1 VFGALWLVTF
11 KQWRVHRL
19 RVALTTLG
27 IALGVAV
34 FFAIRTGNATLLD
47 SLRGTVEKLAGKA
60 TVEIS
65 AGESGFS
72 EKVLDT
78 VRATPG
84 VQLAE
89 PVIET
94 IVQTPY
100 SDEGALMVLGV
111 DTAGDQQLRDYQFD
125 RAQTQISDPLVFL
138 AQPNSILLSRA
149 FADRHGLKVGDKLS
163 LFASDGKKEFTVQGT
178 FKPAGV
184 GQIFGGNIAV
194 MDIYSAQVVFRRGR
208 KFDRI
213 DLLNTAT
220 VPVETLQQRLRGE
233 LPAGVQVD
241 RPEVRGQELENA
253 VTAMRVG
260 ILITSFVALLV
271 GVYIIFNSFT
281 IAVNQRWKEIGIL
294 RAVGV
299 EQGNVTRMFLCEALL
314 MGAIG
319 SLVGI
324 FAGFFLASAA
334 NRVMRS
340 MVAAVYGVV
349 ATAAPATLHLNLCA
363 LAFGLGVVASLIGAW
378 YPAQGASSLDPAMA
392 LHNIEAR
399 QRESV
404 LGWKRIG
411 GGLLLIAGG
420 AALTYWTP
428 RSLGLPIQFA
438 FATIVLFG
446 LTMVL
451 PKLVLWSAHMLRP
464 ILNWLGG
471 SEGALAVDAM
481 IQTPR
486 RSAATV
492 GALMV
497 GLMFVFSTASYIQSY
512 RRMIDRWMNQVL
524 NADLFVATSTMLRST
539 NYHFTEDLSRQIAAL
554 PGVSRIENVRFT
566 AIPYRGDTAA
576 VNAIEM
582 DGFLARSLDAIEGA
596 DPRSVRDK
604 LTQDE
609 GVLVSRNFATRW
621 GTGVGARLTLESPN
635 GPLMLPIL
643 GFLDDYRSEKGTI
656 FMDRALYKKYWND
669 DAVDFVDVDLQPGV
683 DQLAMKSEIERLTAG
698 NFHAFVYTNAEFKRW
713 ISSLVDQFFTLN
725 YMQLIVAV
733 LIAILGIVNTLLIS
747 VSERRREI
755 GIVRAI
761 GGLRS
766 QIKKLVLL
774 EAVAVAVVGV
784 IVGSI
789 AGVLN
794 TVFMSHTVSVVLVG
808 YSVPFHYPWEVVFLS
823 LPAVTAVSLA
833 AGWWPARN
841 AARMQVIEAIGY
853 E

>member
-1 VFGALWLVTF
+1 MFAALWHITF
-11 KQWRVHRL
+11 NQWRTHWL

-47 SLRGTVEKLAGKA
+47 SLRATVEKLAGKA
-60 TVEIS
+60 TLQIT

-94 IVQTPY
+94 LVQT
-100 SDEGALMVLGV
+100 SFNDEGALLVLGV

-125 RAQTQISDPLVFL
+125 RTQTQISDPLVFL

-149 FADRHGLKVGDKLS
+149 FAERHGLKVGDKLA
-163 LFASDGKKEFTVQGT
+163 LFASDGKREFTVQGT
-178 FKPAGV
+178 FKPVGV
-184 GQIFGGNIAV
+184 GEVFGGNVAV
-194 MDIYSAQVVFRRGR
+194 MDVYSAQVVFHRGR

-213 DLLNTAT
+213 DLMNAPG
-220 VPVETLQQRLRGE
+220 VSVEVAQQRLRAE
-233 LPAGVQVD
+233 LPPGLEVD
-241 RPEVRGQELENA
+241 RPEVRGQALENA

-299 EQGNVTRMFLCEALL
+299 EQGNVSRMFLCEALL
-314 MGAIG
+314 MGVIG

-324 FAGFFLASAA
+324 AGGFFLASAA
-334 NRVMRS
+334 NRVMRG

-349 ATAAPATLHLNLCA
+349 ATAQPARLHLDQCA
-363 LAFGLGVVASLIGAW
+363 IAFGLGVAASMIGAW
-378 YPAQGASSLDPAMA
+378 FPARGAACLDPALA

-404 LGWKRIG
+404 LGWRRMG
-411 GGLLLIAGG
+411 SGVLLIAAGSAL
-420 AALTYWTP
+420 AAWTP
-428 RSLGLPIQFA
+428 SRVGLLIQFA
-438 FATIVLFG
+438 FATIVLLG
-446 LTMVL
+446 LTIVL
-451 PKLVLWSAHMLRP
+451 PKLVLWSARALRP
-464 ILNWLGG
+464 IMNWAGG

-481 IQTPR
+481 IKTPR
-486 RSAATV
+486 RCSATV

-497 GLMFVFSTASYIQSY
+497 GLMFVFSTESYIQSY
-512 RRMIDRWMNQVL
+512 RQMIDRWMNQVL
-524 NADLFVATSTMLRST
+524 NADIFVATSEMLRSSS
-539 NYHFTEDLSRQIAAL
+539 YHFTEDLGRKIAAL
-554 PGVSRIENVRFT
+554 PGVNRVENVRFT

-582 DGFLARSLDAIEGA
+582 DGFLARSQNAIEGA
-596 DPRSVRDK
+596 NPRTVYDR
-604 LTQDE
+604 LTRGE
-609 GVLVSRNFATRW
+609 GLLVSRNFAARW
-621 GTGVGARLTLESPN
+621 GVGVGDRLTLESPI
-635 GPLMLPIL
+635 GTLERPIL

-656 FMDRALYKKYWND
+656 FMDRALYKKYWGD
-669 DAVDFVDVDLQPGV
+669 DAVDFINVDLNPGV
-683 DQLAMKSEIERLTAG
+683 DQLAMKRQIERLTAG
-698 NFHAFVYTNAEFKRW
+698 SFHAFLYTNAEFKRW

-725 YMQLIVAV
+725 YMQLVVAV
-733 LIAILGIVNTLLIS
+733 MIAILGIVNTLLIS
-747 VSERRREI
+747 VAERRREI

-761 GGLRS
+761 GGLRD
-766 QIKKLVLL
+766 QIRKLVLL
-774 EAVAVAVVGV
+774 EAVVVAVVGV
-784 IVGSI
+784 FVGSV
-789 AGVLN
+789 AGVLC
-794 TVFMSHTVSVVLVG
+794 TLFMSHTVSSVLAG
-808 YSVPFHYPWEVVFLS
+808 YSVPFYFPWEFVLLSVPVVT
-823 LPAVTAVSLA
+823 VVSLV
-833 AGWWPARN
+833 AGWWPARH
-841 AARMQVIEAIGY
+841 AACMQVIEAIGY

>member
-1 VFGALWLVTF
+1 MFGALWLVTF
-11 KQWRVHRL
+11 KQWRVHPL

-34 FFAIRTGNATLLD
+34 FFAIRTGNTTLLD

-60 TVEIS
+60 TLEIT
-65 AGESGFS
+65 AGESGFP

-94 IVQTPY
+94 VVQTPY
-100 SDEGALMVLGV
+100 ADEGTLMVLGV
-111 DTAGDQQLRDYQFD
+111 DTTGDQQLRDYQFD

-138 AQPNSILLSRA
+138 AQPNSILLSRT
-149 FADRHGLKVGDKLS
+149 FAERHGLKVGDKLP

-178 FKPAGV
+178 FKPIGV
-184 GQIFGGNIAV
+184 GQVFGGNIAV
-194 MDIYSAQVVFRRGR
+194 MDVYSAQAVFHRGR

-213 DLLNTAT
+213 DLMNSPSA
-220 VPVETLQQRLRGE
+220 PVEAVQQSLRDE
-233 LPAGVQVD
+233 LPAGVHVD

-324 FAGFFLASAA
+324 VAGFFLASAA
-334 NRVMRS
+334 NRVMRG

-349 ATAAPATLHLNLCA
+349 ATAAPAAWHFNLCA
-363 LAFGLGVVASLIGAW
+363 LAFVLGVAASMIGAW
-378 YPAQGASSLDPAMA
+378 YPARGAACLDPAMA

-399 QRESV
+399 QRESS

-411 GGLLLIAGG
+411 SGVLLILAGS
-420 AALTYWTP
+420 ALVYWTP
-428 RSLGLPIQFA
+428 RRLGLPIQFA
-438 FATIVLFG
+438 FAAIVLLG

-451 PKLVLWSAHMLRP
+451 PKLVLWSAYGLRP
-464 ILNWLGG
+464 ILNGLGG

-486 RSAATV
+486 RSAGTV

-497 GLMFVFSTASYIQSY
+497 GLMFVFSTESYIQSY
-512 RRMIDRWMNQVL
+512 RQMIDRWMNQVL

-539 NYHFTEDLSRQIAAL
+539 SYHFTEDLGRHIAAL
-554 PGVSRIENVRFT
+554 PGVSRVENVRFT

-582 DGFLARSLDAIEGA
+582 DGFLERSLGAIGGV
-596 DPRSVRDK
+596 DPRSIRDK
-604 LTQDE
+604 LIRGE
-609 GVLVSRNFATRW
+609 GALVSRNFSTRW
-621 GTGVGARLTLESPN
+621 GQAIGATLALDSPN
-635 GPLMLPIL
+635 GSLTLPIL

-669 DAVDFVDVDLQPGV
+669 DAVDFVDVDLNPGV
-683 DQLAMKSEIERLTAG
+683 DQLAMKSEVERLTAG
-698 NFHAFVYTNAEFKRW
+698 SFHAFVYTNAEFKSW

-747 VSERRREI
+747 VSDRRREI

-808 YSVPFHYPWEVVFLS
+808 YSVPFHFPWEFVLLSVPVVT
-823 LPAVTAVSLA
+823 VVSLA

-841 AARMQVIEAIGY
+841 AACMQVIEAIGY

>member
-1 VFGALWLVTF
+1 
-11 KQWRVHRL
+11 
-19 RVALTTLG
+19 
-27 IALGVAV
+27 
-34 FFAIRTGNATLLD
+34 
-47 SLRGTVEKLAGKA
+47 
-60 TVEIS
+60 
-65 AGESGFS
+65 
-72 EKVLDT
+72 
-78 VRATPG
+78 
-84 VQLAE
+84 
-89 PVIET
+89 
-94 IVQTPY
+94 
-100 SDEGALMVLGV
+100 
-111 DTAGDQQLRDYQFD
+111 
-125 RAQTQISDPLVFL
+125 VFL
-138 AQPNSILLSRA
+138 AQPDSILLSRA
-149 FADRHGLKVGDKLS
+149 FADRHGLEVGDKLPIY
-163 LFASDGKKEFTVQGT
+163 ASDGKKEFTVQGT
-178 FKPAGV
+178 FKPVGV
-184 GQIFGGNIAV
+184 GEIFGGNIAV
-194 MDIYSAQVVFRRGR
+194 MDVYSAQVVFHRGR

-213 DLLNTAT
+213 DLMNAPG
-220 VPVETLQQRLRGE
+220 VPVDVVQERLRAQ
-233 LPAGVQVD
+233 LPPGVEVD
-241 RPEVRGQELENA
+241 RPEVRGQALENA

-299 EQGNVTRMFLCEALL
+299 EQGNVSRMFLSEAFL
-314 MGAIG
+314 MGVIG

-324 FAGFFLASAA
+324 AGGFFLASAA
-334 NRVMRS
+334 NRVMRG

-349 ATAAPATLHLNLCA
+349 ATAAPARLHFDQCI
-363 LAFGLGVVASLIGAW
+363 LAFVLGVAASMIGAW
-378 YPAQGASSLDPAMA
+378 YPARGAACLDPALA

-399 QRESV
+399 HRELV

-411 GGLLLIAGG
+411 AGVLLLVAGS
-420 AALTYWTP
+420 ALVVWTP
-428 RSLGLPIQFA
+428 SRFGLPIQFV
-438 FATIVLFG
+438 FATIVLLG
-446 LTMVL
+446 LTIVL
-451 PKLVLWSAHMLRP
+451 PILVLWSARALRP
-464 ILNWLGG
+464 IMNWAGG

-512 RRMIDRWMNQVL
+512 RLMIDRWMNQVL
-524 NADLFVATSTMLRST
+524 NADIFVATSAMLRST
-539 NYHFTEDLSRQIAAL
+539 SYHFTEDLGRKIAAL
-554 PGVSRIENVRFT
+554 PGVDRIENVRFT

-582 DGFLARSLDAIEGA
+582 DGFLMRSQSAIAGA
-596 DPRSVRDK
+596 DSRTVHDR
-604 LTQDE
+604 LTHGE
-609 GVLVSRNFATRW
+609 GVLVSRNFALRW
-621 GTGVGARLTLESPN
+621 GVGIGSRLTLETPT
-635 GPLMLPIL
+635 GALELPIL

-656 FMDRALYKKYWND
+656 FMDRALYKKYWAD
-669 DAVDFVDVDLQPGV
+669 DAVDFIDVDLKSGA
-683 DQLAMKSEIERLTAG
+683 DQLAMKHEIERLTAG
-698 NFHAFVYTNAEFKRW
+698 SFHAFVYTNAEFKRW

-725 YMQLIVAV
+725 YMQLVVAV

-766 QIKKLVLL
+766 QIRKLVLL

-784 IVGSI
+784 IVGSV
-789 AGVLN
+789 AGILN
-794 TVFMSHTVSVVLVG
+794 TFFMSHTVSVVLAG
-808 YSVPFHYPWEVVFLS
+808 YSVPFYFPWEFVLLS
-823 LPAVTAVSLA
+823 VPVVTAVSLA